1 MVKRSWDSLI
11 FGLILLIL
19 GILFLLS
26 NFGYRIDVWDVIK
39 KYWPVLLILLGLKY
53 LIAGLKKR

>member
-1 MVKRSWDSLI
+1 MAKRWDSLI
-11 FGLILLIL
+11 FGLILLIV

-26 NFGYRIDVWDVIK
+26 NFGYRINVWNVIE

-53 LIAGLKKR
+53 LIAGIRKK

>member
-1 MVKRSWDSLI
+1 MAKRSWDALI

-26 NFGYRIDVWDVIK
+26 NFGYKINVWDIIE
-39 KYWPVLLILLGLKY
+39 KYWPILLILLGLKY
-53 LIAGLKKR
+53 VISGIRKK

>member
-1 MVKRSWDSLI
+1 MAKRWDSLI
-11 FGLILLIL
+11 FGLILLII

-26 NFGYRIDVWDVIK
+26 NFGYRINVWNVIE

-53 LIAGLKKR
+53 LIAGIRKK